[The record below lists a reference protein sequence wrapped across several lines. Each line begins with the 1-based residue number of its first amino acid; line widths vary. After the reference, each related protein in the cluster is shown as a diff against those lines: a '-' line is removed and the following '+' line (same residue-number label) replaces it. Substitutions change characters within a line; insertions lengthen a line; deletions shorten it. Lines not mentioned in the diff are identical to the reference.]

1 MTDSELKE
9 ISIELIYNYL
19 NNPTLYPKNKI
30 ENMFKPA
37 ITILNKNLSEYF
49 SINGCIKSE
58 SIGEESVTYKDNVD
72 LESLILTIKY
82 LLPDPKRIFT
92 TKVIE
97 KKEHMQTKKI
107 YLRNKEIKVNI
118 QPITEKAIKTVW
130 GSEIKAKWQ
139 MLSDKSL
146 KVDDVVIFKNISY
159 RIEDKKEWLTSTVY
173 ALIESDVIIHD

>member
-1 MTDSELKE
+1 MLVSNRFLRDS
-9 ISIELIYNYL
+9 
-19 NNPTLYPKNKI
+19 
-30 ENMFKPA
+30 
-37 ITILNKNLSEYF
+37 
-49 SINGCIKSE
+49 
-58 SIGEESVTYKDNVD
+58 
-72 LESLILTIKY
+72 
-82 LLPDPKRIFT
+82 IFT

-107 YLRNKEIKVNI
+107 YLRNEEIKENI